1 MFLMLSVKKYLV
13 PNKQSMVS
21 TGENTLPTVSAC
33 LAQMAHFPPCS
44 ILQKNVSVTG
54 LFHKFTNFL
63 DYEKPTFFLLK
74 AKLMPKIFFILI
86 ERTAVNV

>member
-21 TGENTLPTVSAC
+21 TGENTLPTVSAF

-44 ILQKNVSVTG
+44 ILQKNVSVTDVC
-54 LFHKFTNFL
+54 FTNL
-63 DYEKPTFFLLK
+63 QIFLLMK
-74 AKLMPKIFFILI
+74 NPHFFY
-86 ERTAVNV
+86 